1 MSQSAF
7 LSLCGALSLAIG
19 AAAQTAQSPAPAP
32 GTTIRTSTSEVML
45 DIVVR
50 DKHGKP
56 VKNLKP
62 GDIEIY
68 EDGAR
73 QEVNSFRYSGTREA
87 VTEKKTPSAPVA
99 AAPIHA
105 TPPRSLR
112 AVNVLCIVFH
122 NVDPI
127 SRPRTT
133 EIVQEFLKTHLEP
146 DTYVGLF
153 RLDDAG
159 LTPLH
164 PFTNDRAELERS
176 LKNVFSLLPVEFAS
190 AAEPVLTAN
199 PTEVTVDVAIS
210 GQGAG
215 TSAETS
221 LRVSGG
227 EVSRRVVTGA
237 DVGTSAGSNIMRGVQ
252 VTQNRDFGQISGM
265 REYDKIN
272 NMIKALSTLP
282 GRKSVLLLSTGYNTT
297 GDPDLMEPMYARAN
311 QAGITVYSLD
321 VSPLSISD
329 KAQSA
334 DLGVDRIA
342 SVSRSQTAINSSLS
356 DMKEKSRQGDT
367 MNMAVRASD
376 GQASLRALAE
386 STGGFLIANTNEF
399 HKPFQRIVEEIDAHY
414 EITYR
419 PPSDKLDGRFRKIAI
434 KTTRADLVAEGR
446 AGYFA
451 MPELKGSS
459 ELQPHEV
466 LGLAVLDVK
475 PAPHA
480 FDLDTAEFRF
490 RSDGQNTQGA
500 LVFEAPGTALTA
512 SARPER
518 GTQVLHASLFA
529 LVKDSTGTVVDKY
542 SFDSPYEIPAAKI
555 QMVRATPLMFT
566 HGVRLPAGKY
576 TVESAFMDR
585 EGKRSST
592 NHMEFEIPEG
602 SAALSV
608 SSPMLLRST
617 EPVQGAPD
625 ASDPLIFRGQRL
637 IPFTDLNLPADASP
651 KLYFVVYP
659 DKSKTEKPKLQVE
672 FLVDGQV
679 LANQTADLPAP
690 DATGAIPM
698 VIKAATHPGTC
709 EIKITVLQG
718 SESAAG
724 SVTYKITSPG
734 SAAR

>member
-1 MSQSAF
+1 MSQSVF
-7 LSLCGALSLAIG
+7 LRLCGALSLVIG
-19 AAAQTAQSPAPAP
+19 AAAQTAPSPTPAQ
-32 GTTIRTSTSEVML
+32 GTTIRTSTSEVLL
-45 DIVVR
+45 DIAVR

-62 GDIEIY
+62 GDVEIF

-73 QEVNSFRYSGTREA
+73 QEISSFRYSGTRET
-87 VTEKKTPSAPVA
+87 VTEKKAAAAASP
-99 AAPIHA
+99 AAPIKA
-105 TPPRSLR
+105 MAPRSLR
-112 AVNVLCIVFH
+112 AVNALCIVFH

-127 SRPRTT
+127 SRPRTM

-146 DTYVGLF
+146 ETYVGLF
-153 RLDDAG
+153 MLGDAG
-159 LTPLH
+159 LIPLH
-164 PFTNDRAELERS
+164 QFTNDHADLERS
-176 LKNVFSLLPVEFAS
+176 LKNVFNLLPVEFAY

-210 GQGAG
+210 GSGPG

-221 LRVSGG
+221 LRVAGG

-237 DVGTSAGSNIMRGVQ
+237 DVGTSTGSNVVRGMQ

-265 REYDKIN
+265 REFDKIN

-334 DLGVDRIA
+334 DLGVDRVA
-342 SVSRSQTAINSSLS
+342 SVSRSQTSINSSLS
-356 DMKEKSRQGDT
+356 EMKEKSRQGDT
-367 MNMAVRASD
+367 VNMAVRSSD

-399 HKPFQRIVEEIDAHY
+399 RKPFLRIVDEIDAHY

-434 KTTRADLVAEGR
+434 KTTRPDLVAESR

-459 ELQPHEV
+459 ELKPYEV

-480 FDLDTAEFRF
+480 FDLHTAEFRF
-490 RSDGQNTQGA
+490 RTDGQNTQGA
-500 LVFEAPGTALTA
+500 LVFEAPGTSLTA
-512 SARPER
+512 TAKPER
-518 GTQVLHASLFA
+518 GTHALHASLLA
-529 LVKDSTGTVVDKY
+529 LVKDSSGMVVDKY
-542 SFDSPYEIPAAKI
+542 GIDAPYEIPAARLS
-555 QMVRATPLMFT
+555 MVRSTPLTFT
-566 HGVRLPAGKY
+566 HPIRLPAGKY
-576 TVESAFMDR
+576 TVETAFMDR

-592 NHMEFEIPEG
+592 TQLAFEIPEQHPG
-602 SAALSV
+602 VALST
-608 SSPMLLRST
+608 PILLRNT
-617 EPVQGAPD
+617 EPVAGAPD

-637 IPFTDLNLPADASP
+637 VPFLNLNLPADASP

-659 DKSKTEKPKLQVE
+659 DKSKAEKPKLQVE
-672 FLVDGQV
+672 FRVDGQV

-698 VIKAATHPGTC
+698 VIKAATHPGAC
-709 EIKITVLQG
+709 EIKITAVQG
-718 SESAAG
+718 SDSAAG
-724 SVTYKITSPG
+724 SVTYQITSP
-734 SAAR
+734 R